1 MALTQIEI
9 IRLLV
14 GDSPSS
20 PYYPVLTDEQYQAL
34 IDLYGPSTQNV
45 AKWAAAS
52 IALTIAGYNF
62 RERVGEEEIWNNYAT
77 NYLKALQAI
86 IDNPIISIPNGMM
99 PWAGGISWSD
109 ICANNSNPD
118 NVRPKLTQIKTCD
131 CDAKCGCGCSDT
143 FGVEFI
149 VI

>member
-9 IRLLV
+9 IRMLV
-14 GDSPSS
+14 GDTVSS
-20 PYYPVLTDEQYQAL
+20 PFYPVLSDEQYQAL

-52 IALTIAGYNF
+52 IALTIAGYNI
-62 RERVGEEEIWNNYAT
+62 RERVGDEEIWNNYAS

-99 PWAGGISWSD
+99 PWAGGISWAD
-109 ICANNSNPD
+109 VCANNSNPD
-118 NVRPKLTQIKTCD
+118 NVRSPLTQIKTCD
-131 CDAKCGCGCSDT
+131 CDNKCGCGCGDT
-143 FGVEFI
+143 FGIEFI